1 MFQRRK
7 KNKNLRSLE
16 RCVVLE
22 IILLQKK
29 QDAKIIARTPNRA
42 NSKSQSSMREKKRI
56 PSNDNCDYTL
66 VVNYLLIIIPN
77 HSDCTF
83 GTIFFSFIQTMS
95 RDGKDGKEK
104 SSSRTLCK
112 FTQGSSTRGP
122 LILSNYNHCSNVTQS
137 N

>member
-1 MFQRRK
+1 MR
-7 KNKNLRSLE
+7 
-16 RCVVLE
+16 
-22 IILLQKK
+22 
-29 QDAKIIARTPNRA
+29 IIARTPNRA

-66 VVNYLLIIIPN
+66 VVNNYLLIIIPN

-83 GTIFFSFIQTMS
+83 GTIFFSFIQMMS

-112 FTQGSSTRGP
+112 FTQGSSTRSPP
-122 LILSNYNHCSNVTQS
+122 LTLSNYNLCSNVTQS